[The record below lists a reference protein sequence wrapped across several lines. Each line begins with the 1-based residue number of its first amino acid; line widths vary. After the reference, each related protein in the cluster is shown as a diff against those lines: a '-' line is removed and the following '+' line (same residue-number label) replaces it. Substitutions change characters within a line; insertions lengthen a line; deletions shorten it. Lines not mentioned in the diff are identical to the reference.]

1 MAKQRFLAGLVEKWR
16 CREGN
21 SFDIKESVI
30 PSRVNTIVIKFMF
43 SIVLEHQVFASFNWF
58 NHSVYNVCFSFLFR
72 YVMMHPDVNSFDGIR
87 TFRVL
92 RALKTISTVK
102 GKVYHKTIIHIFL
115 LLFIQFVPIKKILLI
130 IEL

>member
-1 MAKQRFLAGLVEKWR
+1 MAKQRFLAGLAEKWR

-43 SIVLEHQVFASFNWF
+43 SIILEHQVFGSFNWF

-102 GKVYHKTIIHIFL
+102 GKVITKYLSIF
-115 LLFIQFVPIKKILLI
+115 FTVFYPIRSY
-130 IEL
+130 